1 MFLFLAV
8 ALISVA
14 GFTNLLFQER
24 KRIHLVA
31 EFQAYQFATSLFQEF
46 QSNPSLDFSK
56 IDDLVGFGIYASSGD
71 AVLRTAAAPVSVTDA
86 DVSGDA
92 RISKNRIK
100 LLLRVGG
107 GMPIREG
114 RMRRPD
120 FQNHIM
126 GGGPLAGRY
135 VFIEYSAPALAND
148 LSAASFVGILASLA
162 LIFAFILIFKMFQRL
177 ESYRAKEA
185 DNRQLVALGE
195 ASRTLAHEIKNPL
208 AIILL
213 DCALIKKRSGGID
226 NKEILGIEEETNR
239 IVDLLGR
246 IRELLI
252 SGERVTN
259 QETPRSASWPSYPW
273 RM

>member
-46 QSNPSLDFSK
+46 QSNPSLDFSRVV
-56 IDDLVGFGIYASSGD
+56 DLVGFGIYASSGD

-92 RISKNRIK
+92 RISKNRIR

-107 GMPIREG
+107 RMPIREG

-208 AIILL
+208 AIILM

-252 SGERVTN
+252 SGE
-259 QETPRSASWPSYPW
+259 PRHES
-273 RM
+273 RDT